1 VYMPFVDSDKKS
13 LKGFETLVR
22 WHSPILGFVG
32 PDEFIPIA
40 ENIGLYQAIDRWVI
54 RHAMA
59 SYQLISGYVGGEF
72 QLSINLSSANLNS
85 VMFADEIIALA
96 QAYQLEPNWLEFEIT
111 ETFDAGYDHD
121 LLLAKLSEY
130 GFNLA
135 IDDFGSGYTSIT
147 QLVQYPVQK
156 IKFDRLF
163 LNTLL
168 AENKPQIIKPLID
181 LCHSQSMLVT
191 AEGIETEAMSK
202 WLTDYQC
209 DLLQG
214 YHYGQPMAADK
225 IPAWLA
231 NYQHDTV
238 ATG

>member
-1 VYMPFVDSDKKS
+1 MLSAFRYLMV
-13 LKGFETLVR
+13 TLLCVFSV
-22 WHSPILGFVG
+22 HVQANS
-32 PDEFIPIA
+32 A
-40 ENIGLYQAIDRWVI
+40 MYQAKKQGKNQVCYYSKTLDTQIQRVKQIEQELRKQPFD
-54 RHAMA
+54 
-59 SYQLISGYVGGEF
+59 SEF

-85 VMFADEIIALA
+85 VMFADDIIALA
-96 QAYQLEPNWLEFEIT
+96 QAYQLEPNLLEFEIT